1 MDGTQAP
8 TNFWSRRRAAVEA
21 EAAAEIAARESEIAA
36 EAQQAIEAAQAEKT
50 DAQILEELGLK
61 DPDDMIAGD
70 DFAAFMRASVPERLR
85 RRALRVLWRSNP
97 VLANLD
103 GLLDHDDDFSDAATI
118 MPDMKSAYQVGKGML
133 HHVQEM
139 ARQAENLTD
148 MAEAA
153 TDDIINADV
162 AEEIEAEPV
171 MMLADEATDR
181 NPEDAPKE
189 DIAEPEQVQP
199 LRRHMRFAF
208 AENTGGEIR

>member
-50 DAQILEELGLK
+50 DAQILEEMGLK

-153 TDDIINADV
+153 TDDVIKADV

-171 MMLADEATDR
+171 MTLADEATDR